1 MKKGIGTIKLS
12 KIKSANSI
20 MGVKIVKFF
29 KTARNLWAA
38 ILGLLSIFL
47 TFVSWDN
54 LEIFDTCLKLK
65 ILLGILVI
73 VALISCIRTLCSH
86 SETVWKRSEAKVC
99 VKYGDI
105 LQEAHRHKFWG
116 GLPNER
122 LIVIPVNTHFDTIV
136 EESSVPNPL
145 VAAKT
150 IHGKWLEQYMNDT
163 QKSAAEIQN
172 DIFAFLD
179 TKNVQYENVIRPK
192 GSNRKYALGTCAI
205 LRGTNNA
212 NFLLLAIAE
221 FDDSNTAYT
230 DKERVILSIHSL
242 LDFINAQSQGVECY
256 IPLMGTGMSRAML
269 THKAALHTILST
281 FDLYKEKIIGA
292 LNVVIFNGDK
302 SKVSI
307 FDR

>member
-1 MKKGIGTIKLS
+1 MEKGIGTIKLS

-20 MGVKIVKFF
+20 MGVIIVKFF

-38 ILGLLSIFL
+38 IFGLLSIFL

-73 VALISCIRTLCSH
+73 VALISFVKTLCSH
-86 SETVWKRSEAKVC
+86 SETVWRRGHAQVR

-105 LQEAHRHKFWG
+105 LHEVHRHKLLG
-116 GLPNER
+116 GSPNER

-136 EESSVPNPL
+136 EDSSVPNPL
-145 VAAKT
+145 VAAKS

-179 TKNVQYENVIRPK
+179 TKNVQYESVTRPK
-192 GSNRKYALGTCAI
+192 GSNLKSATI
-205 LRGTNNA
+205 
-212 NFLLLAIAE
+212 IQ
-221 FDDSNTAYT
+221 YT
-230 DKERVILSIHSL
+230 IKGR
-242 LDFINAQSQGVECY
+242 F
-256 IPLMGTGMSRAML
+256 MSR
-269 THKAALHTILST
+269 
-281 FDLYKEKIIGA
+281 
-292 LNVVIFNGDK
+292 
-302 SKVSI
+302 
-307 FDR
+307 

>member
-1 MKKGIGTIKLS
+1 MEKGIGTIKLS

-20 MGVKIVKFF
+20 MRVKVEKLF

-38 ILGLLSIFL
+38 IFGLLSIFL

-65 ILLGILVI
+65 ILLGILAI
-73 VALISCIRTLCSH
+73 VAFLSCILTLCSN
-86 SETVWKRSEAKVC
+86 SEIIWKRGHAQVC

-105 LQEAHRHKFWG
+105 LHEAHRHKLLG
-116 GLPNER
+116 GSPNER
-122 LIVIPVNTHFDTIV
+122 LIVVPVNTHFDTIV
-136 EESSVPNPL
+136 EDASVPNPL
-145 VAAKT
+145 VAAKS
-150 IHGKWLEQYMNDT
+150 IHGKWLEQYIQDT
-163 QKSAAEIQN
+163 HKSATEIQN
-172 DIFAFLD
+172 DIFTFLD
-179 TKNVQYENVIRPK
+179 SKNVPYESVTRPK

-230 DKERVILSIHSL
+230 DKERIILSIHSL

-292 LNVVIFNGDK
+292 LNVVIFYGDK